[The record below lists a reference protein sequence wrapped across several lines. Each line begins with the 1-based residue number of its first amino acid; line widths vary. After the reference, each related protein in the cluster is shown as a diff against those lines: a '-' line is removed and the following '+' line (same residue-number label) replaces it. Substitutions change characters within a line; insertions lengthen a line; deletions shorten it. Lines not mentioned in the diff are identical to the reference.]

1 MNEAKRGATPPPCIQ
16 VGGATYISRVEA
28 ARRLGIDLRAV
39 SRLARA
45 AGVALHTF
53 DRSLYVAERDLQQL
67 EERKALRDSPDR
79 IQIGGCKYISINA
92 LAEELGAY
100 RLTLLAYDVKNHKL
114 PPSRHVYVTAD
125 DAEKIRH
132 WFLTPRGG
140 AEVPEG
146 YVRVRDLAER
156 LGISWYSL
164 RSRLEDAE
172 VVPQRFFKAPS
183 YYVSEAEAEKLMRMA
198 SEKRHKPDPYLRD
211 ARGCLY
217 ISLSEARRSL
227 GLSRQRLSIIIK
239 GFEAY
244 RGAMGPNSMGKYL
257 RKEDF
262 CVIARKRDIDP
273 ETLPW
278 DTAKLDEMS
287 PREK

>member
-1 MNEAKRGATPPPCIQ
+1 
-16 VGGATYISRVEA
+16 
-28 ARRLGIDLRAV
+28 
-39 SRLARA
+39 
-45 AGVALHTF
+45 
-53 DRSLYVAERDLQQL
+53 
-67 EERKALRDSPDR
+67 
-79 IQIGGCKYISINA
+79 
-92 LAEELGAY
+92 
-100 RLTLLAYDVKNHKL
+100 
-114 PPSRHVYVTAD
+114 VTED

-146 YVRVRDLAER
+146 YVRVRDIAER

-262 CVIARKRDIDP
+262 CVIVRKRGIDP

-287 PREK
+287 PSEK